1 MSKAYYSNC
10 RVMHMNE
17 IGHAKRRVVRFVIM
31 CLMVVAVIVL
41 WTIWRVNPQG
51 RDGTIHTS
59 PQICHPQMEKIAD
72 GESADRS
79 LLAAKPADRGVSAP
93 ELASE
98 KNQEMDRMLGRR
110 TIPAGYAATMRARR
124 RPPMTST
131 RPWARVP

>member
-1 MSKAYYSNC
+1 MSKVYRNNC
-10 RVMHMNE
+10 CVLFMNDPR
-17 IGHAKRRVVRFVIM
+17 HAKRRVVRFVIM

>member
-1 MSKAYYSNC
+1 
-10 RVMHMNE
+10 
-17 IGHAKRRVVRFVIM
+17 
-31 CLMVVAVIVL
+31 
-41 WTIWRVNPQG
+41 
-51 RDGTIHTS
+51 
-59 PQICHPQMEKIAD
+59 
-72 GESADRS
+72 ADRS

-110 TIPAGYAATMRARR
+110 TIPADYAATMRAWR